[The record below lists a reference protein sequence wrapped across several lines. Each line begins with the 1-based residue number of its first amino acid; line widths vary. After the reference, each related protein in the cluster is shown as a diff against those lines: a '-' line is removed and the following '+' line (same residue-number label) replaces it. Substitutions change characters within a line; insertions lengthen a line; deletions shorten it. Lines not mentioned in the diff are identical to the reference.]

1 MNCSEPFLNRRADP
15 CAGANGNPPSSGSS
29 VRPALIDGAARAS
42 SRWLGALAALT
53 CLAFAL
59 RTAAQDLA
67 SFEKRLTE
75 FRLTNGLTFLIY
87 ERPEA
92 PVVSFFT
99 YVDVGGAQE
108 VPGITGLAHM
118 FEHMAFK
125 GTTNIGTTDYTAEK
139 PLLDKIDQAYHAYD
153 VERHKIGGPN
163 PEKLKTLEKAWKDA
177 QEEADKYIVKNEF
190 GEIIDREGGVGL
202 NAGTSSDSTVYFY
215 SLPANKLE
223 LWAHLESER
232 FLDPVFREFYKER
245 DVVME
250 ERRLRTESQPI
261 GRLLEQFTTTA
272 FTAHPYKQP
281 VVGYMSDLLS
291 FSREDAE
298 SFHKTY
304 YVPSNIVIAIVGD
317 IKAAEAIPVLKRY
330 FDRIPAGPPPPPLR
344 TIEPAQIAERE
355 VRIPDKSQPIYV
367 EGYHKPA
374 ATDPEEPTYDA
385 LSSLLSSGRTA
396 RLYRSLVRDK
406 KIAAQTGAF
415 PGFPGAK
422 YPNEMIFYAIPTPG
436 HSNEEVQKALR
447 AEIEKLKAE
456 LVTEDELQK
465 VKTRAKANLIRGLAS
480 NDGIAEA
487 LARNQALYGDWR
499 ETFRSVEKI
508 DKVSREDIQRIAKR
522 TFVPTNRTVAMIVNE
537 EGPNPAN

>member
-1 MNCSEPFLNRRADP
+1 MGIFSD
-15 CAGANGNPPSSGSS
+15 S
-29 VRPALIDGAARAS
+29 VVHNSNFALIR
-42 SRWLGALAALT
+42 T
-53 CLAFAL
+53 FAL
-59 RTAAQDLA
+59 LKINCVLASATCVLVLTGRVAAQDLA
-67 SFEKRLTE
+67 AFEKHLTE
-75 FRLTNGLTFLIY
+75 YHMANGLTFLIY
-87 ERPEA
+87 ERSEA

-99 YVDVGGAQE
+99 YVNVGAAQE

-125 GTTNIGTTDYTAEK
+125 GTTRIGTTDYPAEK
-139 PLLDKIDQAYHAYD
+139 VVLAKIDQAYHAYD
-153 VERHKIGGPN
+153 QERHKIGGAD
-163 PEKLKTLEKAWKDA
+163 PEKLKELEKAWKDA

-232 FLDPVFREFYKER
+232 FIDPVFREFYKER

-261 GRLLEQFTTTA
+261 GRLLEQFNGTA
-272 FTAHPYKQP
+272 FSAHPYKQP

-298 SFHKTY
+298 QFHKTY

-317 IKAAEAIPVLKRY
+317 IKASDTIPVLKQY
-330 FDRIPAGPPPPPLR
+330 FERIPSGPPPPPLR
-344 TIEPAQIAERE
+344 TVEPPQIAERE
-355 VRIPDKSQPIYV
+355 VRMPDKSQPIYI

-374 ATDPEEPTYDA
+374 ATDPSEAIYNAISD
-385 LSSLLSSGRTA
+385 LLSNGRTA

-406 KIAAQTGAF
+406 KIAAQAGAF
-415 PGFPGAK
+415 PGFPGTK
-422 YPNEMIFYAIPTPG
+422 YPNEMIFFAISTPG

-447 AEIEKLKAE
+447 EEINKLKEE
-456 LVTEDELQK
+456 LVSDDELK
-465 VKTRAKANLIRGLAS
+465 MVKTRAKANLIRGLAS
-480 NDGIAEA
+480 NAGIAGA
-487 LARNQALYGDWR
+487 LAGNQTLFGNWR
-499 ETFRSVEKI
+499 ELFHSVEKI
-508 DKVSREDIQRIAKR
+508 DKVTAEDIQRIAR
-522 TFVPTNRTVAMIVNE
+522 QTFVPNNRTVAMIVSE
-537 EGPNPAN
+537 PGPKAEPRAVPSGKVE

>member
-1 MNCSEPFLNRRADP
+1 L
-15 CAGANGNPPSSGSS
+15 
-29 VRPALIDGAARAS
+29 RPWRDKSPLARTSALPWAV
-42 SRWLGALAALT
+42 ALAI
-53 CLAFAL
+53 LAGSLLA
-59 RTAAQDLA
+59 RVQAQDLA

-75 FRLTNGLTFLIY
+75 LRLPNGLTFLIY

-99 YVDVGGAQE
+99 YVDVGAAQE

-125 GTTNIGTTDYTAEK
+125 GTSVIGTTNFALEK
-139 PLLDKIDQAYHAYD
+139 PALAKVDQAYHAYD
-153 VERHKIGGPN
+153 QERRRIGSPDAA
-163 PEKLKTLEKAWKDA
+163 KLSALEKTWKAA
-177 QEEADKYIVKNEF
+177 QEEADQFLVKNEF

-202 NAGTSSDSTVYFY
+202 NAGTTSDSTVYFY

-223 LWAHLESER
+223 LWAYLESER

-261 GRLLEQFTTTA
+261 GRLLEQFTSVA

-281 VVGYMSDLLS
+281 VVGYMSDLLA

-298 SFHKTY
+298 AFHHTY

-317 IKAAEAIPVLKRY
+317 VKAAETIPVLKRY
-330 FDRIPAGPPPPPLR
+330 FERVPGGPQPPPLR

-355 VRIPDKSQPIYV
+355 VRLPDKSQPIYL

-374 ATDPEEPTYDA
+374 ATDPEDAVYDA
-385 LSSLLSSGRTA
+385 ISDLLSNGRTA
-396 RLYRSLVRDK
+396 RLYRSLVRDQ
-406 KIAAQTGAF
+406 KIAVQAGAF
-415 PGFPGAK
+415 PGLPGTK
-422 YPNEMIFYAIPTPG
+422 YPNLMTFYAVPTPG

-447 AEIEKLKAE
+447 EQIEKLKQE
-456 LVTEDELQK
+456 PVGEDELK
-465 VKTRAKANLIRGLAS
+465 MVKTRAKADLIRGLAS
-480 NDGIAEA
+480 NSGIAQA
-487 LARNQALYGDWR
+487 LAQHQALYGDWR
-499 ETFRSVEKI
+499 ETFKSVDKI
-508 DKVSREDIQRIAKR
+508 DKVTKEDIQRIAR
-522 TFVPTNRTVAMIVNE
+522 RAFIPANRTVAMIVND
-537 EGPNPAN
+537 NSPAASN